1 MTRITGTSS
10 DRAHTGFNPPNKEF
24 RLAFQVKD
32 QDLYVDQDLYGSRVP
47 TETEMRV
54 ISLVADG
61 MKNHEVANVIGT
73 TDHVVRNMLRTIFDK
88 TGVWNRTE
96 LSLWYVAHLTLILKG
111 YIIWIG
117 SLEEQQAAENGSHGS
132 LGYQ

>member
-1 MTRITGTSS
+1 MIALTLGSI
-10 DRAHTGFNPPNKEF
+10 PPQQGV
-24 RLAFQVKD
+24 RLAFHVKD

-47 TETEMRV
+47 TATEMRV

-88 TGVWNRTE
+88 TGAWNRTE
-96 LSLWYVAHLTLILKG
+96 LALWYVAHL
-111 YIIWIG
+111 
-117 SLEEQQAAENGSHGS
+117 N
-132 LGYQ
+132 